1 MEPET
6 PGPLLSKGAL
16 AAAKPRNTR
25 VELNSTAALD
35 CEEERALI
43 SLSSEDIPGRVKPAV
58 VPNAGAAA
66 QAREPKVRSRT
77 VVVVVVAAAAVDVS
91 TAVAVAVAAAEGAA
105 CLKLGDRA
113 ARMTCDA
120 VRMCILLQSLQAA
133 KQPHAA
139 QHAPPSA
146 PRGPFLNQQN
156 SNKPYN

>member
-58 VPNAGAAA
+58 VPTAGAAA

-77 VVVVVVAAAAVDVS
+77 VVVVVVAAVVDVS
-91 TAVAVAVAAAEGAA
+91 AAVAVAAAEGAA

-113 ARMTCDA
+113 ERMTCDA

-133 KQPHAA
+133 KQPQAA
-139 QHAPPSA
+139 QYAPPSA
-146 PRGPFLNQQN
+146 PRGLPFLNQQN
-156 SNKPYN
+156 SNKP